1 METILLFSCPE
12 QLNRWPCHSLT
23 DLLTKDFTN
32 CDKKQQPNWLQT
44 SQISDQSDE
53 ETCPD
58 LQKDRNNDK
67 DKDTYNK
74 DTFWEFEILRTDR

>member
-1 METILLFSCPE
+1 MFLAVQNSSIGDLVTD
-12 QLNRWPCHSLT
+12 SLT
-23 DLLTKDFTN
+23 HSLTKDFTN
-32 CDKKQQPNWLQT
+32 CDTKKKQSNWLQT

-58 LQKDRNNDK
+58 LQKDR

-74 DTFWEFEILRTDR
+74 DTIWEFEILRTDR